1 MTWRRASMR
10 FGDTRAPATP
20 YQRAEQ
26 LWDERIGSARVQAA
40 NWRLMAF
47 GALALAAVALGD
59 DIRARSRSTVTP
71 YVVEVDHTGAVQA
84 VGPATA
90 DYEPSDAQ
98 LAFFLARFIGNVR
111 ALSVDPVVVRQAWL
125 DAYDAITS
133 HAKPV
138 LDAYAQGA
146 DPFGHIGRR
155 AVTVDVT
162 SVVRA
167 SDRSFRIAWVEH
179 PFEEGAALPPQRWS
193 AILTVIVQTPRTE
206 DRLRKNPLG
215 IFIGR
220 NRLEPGARHAMTRSI
235 ILATAAAIPLA
246 ACASHPPRIS
256 YDDPASA
263 HAATLQPEP
272 PKPVEIVTLPEP
284 LPLPGQLKPLHGRDR
299 ARVGPEPGN
308 PERRVQLA
316 NAAAAMNPTRDG
328 YLNAIQVYPYTD
340 GALYQLYVT
349 PLHVTDIALEPGEEL
364 KSVAARRYDP
374 VEDWRH

>member
-47 GALALAAVALGD
+47 GALALAAIAMGD

-84 VGPATA
+84 VAPAIA
-90 DYEPSDAQ
+90 DYAPSDAQ

-138 LDAYAQGA
+138 LDTYAQGA

-155 AVTVDVT
+155 AVTIDVT

-215 IFIGR
+215 IFID
-220 NRLEPGARHAMTRSI
+220 
-235 ILATAAAIPLA
+235 AIAWSQEL
-246 ACASHPPRIS
+246 
-256 YDDPASA
+256 
-263 HAATLQPEP
+263 
-272 PKPVEIVTLPEP
+272 
-284 LPLPGQLKPLHGRDR
+284 G
-299 ARVGPEPGN
+299 
-308 PERRVQLA
+308 
-316 NAAAAMNPTRDG
+316 
-328 YLNAIQVYPYTD
+328 
-340 GALYQLYVT
+340 T
-349 PLHVTDIALEPGEEL
+349 P
-364 KSVAARRYDP
+364 
-374 VEDWRH
+374 

>member
-1 MTWRRASMR
+1 MNWRRASMR

-47 GALALAAVALGD
+47 GALALAAVAMGD

-71 YVVEVDHTGAVQA
+71 YVVEVDHTGAVRA

-98 LAFFLARFIGNVR
+98 LAFFLARFIDNVR

-215 IFIGR
+215 IFID
-220 NRLEPGARHAMTRSI
+220 
-235 ILATAAAIPLA
+235 AIAWSQEL
-246 ACASHPPRIS
+246 
-256 YDDPASA
+256 
-263 HAATLQPEP
+263 
-272 PKPVEIVTLPEP
+272 
-284 LPLPGQLKPLHGRDR
+284 G
-299 ARVGPEPGN
+299 
-308 PERRVQLA
+308 
-316 NAAAAMNPTRDG
+316 
-328 YLNAIQVYPYTD
+328 
-340 GALYQLYVT
+340 T
-349 PLHVTDIALEPGEEL
+349 P
-364 KSVAARRYDP
+364 
-374 VEDWRH
+374 

>member
-1 MTWRRASMR
+1 MNWRRASMR

-47 GALALAAVALGD
+47 GALALAGIVVGD

-90 DYEPSDAQ
+90 DYQPSDAQ
-98 LAFFLARFIGNVR
+98 LAFFLARFVDNVR

-133 HAKPV
+133 HAKAV

-215 IFIGR
+215 IFID
-220 NRLEPGARHAMTRSI
+220 
-235 ILATAAAIPLA
+235 AISWSQEL
-246 ACASHPPRIS
+246 
-256 YDDPASA
+256 
-263 HAATLQPEP
+263 
-272 PKPVEIVTLPEP
+272 
-284 LPLPGQLKPLHGRDR
+284 G
-299 ARVGPEPGN
+299 
-308 PERRVQLA
+308 
-316 NAAAAMNPTRDG
+316 
-328 YLNAIQVYPYTD
+328 
-340 GALYQLYVT
+340 T
-349 PLHVTDIALEPGEEL
+349 P
-364 KSVAARRYDP
+364 
-374 VEDWRH
+374 